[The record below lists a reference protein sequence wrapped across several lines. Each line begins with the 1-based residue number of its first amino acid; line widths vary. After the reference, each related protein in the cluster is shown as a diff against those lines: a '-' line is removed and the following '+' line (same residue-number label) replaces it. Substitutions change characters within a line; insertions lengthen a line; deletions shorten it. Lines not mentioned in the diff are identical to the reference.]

1 MRMRLFL
8 LKGSGSVEWTE
19 IADKYGLFVTLVVYV
34 LWTNYKRESRYIK
47 VIETLS
53 DDVKDRLTKIE
64 VKLWRD

>member
-8 LKGSGSVEWTE
+8 LKGSGSVEWAE

>member
-1 MRMRLFL
+1 MRLFL
-8 LKGSGSVEWTE
+8 LKGSGSVEWAE

>member
-1 MRMRLFL
+1 
-8 LKGSGSVEWTE
+8 LKGSGPVEWAD

-34 LWTNYKRESRYIK
+34 LWTNYKRENRYIK

-64 VKLWRD
+64 FRLGRDD

>member
-1 MRMRLFL
+1 
-8 LKGSGSVEWTE
+8 VEWAE